1 MAIEITAAKEHIG
14 AVVTGAFV
22 DRTLVDG
29 AARAI
34 AAALDRYGAL
44 VFPGVDLAD
53 QAYIDFGHEL
63 GELVVLPRGQVPGFP
78 EIEAISRDPG
88 ESPQLAKYREGA
100 FLWHIDGTT
109 TPNPHRATILSC
121 RRIAEGDE
129 GDTELANTY
138 AAYDALSDADKALID
153 GLQVQ
158 HTFAAAQRKAFPNA
172 SEKVQASWNDAPSRV
187 HPLAVERYDGR
198 KWLMVGATTDHVIGM
213 DPAESRALLDRMDAW
228 VTQPQFVLRHRWTQG
243 DLVMFDN
250 QGVLH
255 RAMQYSAE
263 SPRLMHRIMVQ
274 ARSPVAA

>member
-1 MAIEITAAKEHIG
+1 MTIDITPAKEHIG
-14 AVVTGAFV
+14 AVVTGAF
-22 DRTLVDG
+22 TEGGLVPG
-29 AARAI
+29 AAEAI
-34 AAALDRYGAL
+34 HAALDQYGAL
-44 VFPGVDLAD
+44 VFLGADLAD
-53 QAYIDFGHEL
+53 QRYIDFGHQL
-63 GELVVLPRGQVPGFP
+63 GNLVVLPRGQVPGFP

-109 TPNPHRATILSC
+109 TPDPHRATILSC
-121 RRIAEGDE
+121 RRIAVGDE

-158 HTFAAAQRKAFPNA
+158 HTFAAAQSKAFPNA
-172 SEKVQASWNDAPSRV
+172 SEKVRASWNDAPSRV
-187 HPLAVERYDGR
+187 HPLAVTRYDGR
-198 KWLMVGATTDHVIGM
+198 KWLMVGATADQVIGM
-213 DPAESRALLDRMDAW
+213 DPAESRALLDRLDEW

-255 RAMQYSAE
+255 RAMPYSAE

-274 ARSPVAA
+274 AFATAA

>member
-1 MAIEITAAKEHIG
+1 VI
-14 AVVTGAFV
+14 VTGAFV
-22 DRTLVDG
+22 DRALVPG
-29 AARAI
+29 AAEAI

-53 QAYIDFGHEL
+53 QVYIDFGHEL
-63 GELVVLPRGQVPGFP
+63 GELVVLPRGQIPGFP
-78 EIEAISRDPG
+78 EIEAISRDPD
-88 ESPQLAKYREGA
+88 ESPELAKYREGA

-121 RRIAEGDE
+121 RRIAVGDE

-187 HPLAVERYDGR
+187 HLLAVERYDGR
-198 KWLMVGATTDHVIGM
+198 KWLMVGATADHVIDMIRRRVGRRSAGSTRVTSPSSCYATA
-213 DPAESRALLDRMDAW
+213 DAGRSGDVRQPGRAAPPCSL
-228 VTQPQFVLRHRWTQG
+228 
-243 DLVMFDN
+243 
-250 QGVLH
+250 
-255 RAMQYSAE
+255 SE
-263 SPRLMHRIMVQ
+263 SPRLMH
-274 ARSPVAA
+274 